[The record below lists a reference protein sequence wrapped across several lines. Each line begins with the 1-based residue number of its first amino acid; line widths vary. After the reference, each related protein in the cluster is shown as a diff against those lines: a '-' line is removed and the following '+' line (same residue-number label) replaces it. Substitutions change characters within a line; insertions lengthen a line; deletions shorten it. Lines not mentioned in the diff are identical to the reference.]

1 MNASNNDHR
10 VDTANKGPENLGRR
24 RLLEVKFKLF
34 LKRLEF
40 HQLEIPE
47 LEI

>member
-24 RLLEVKFKLF
+24 RLLEVEVSKKV
-34 LKRLEF
+34 ET
-40 HQLEIPE
+40 Q
-47 LEI
+47 

>member
-1 MNASNNDHR
+1 LKHNERNIETIES
-10 VDTANKGPENLGRR
+10 PEDLGRR

-34 LKRLEF
+34 LKGLEF

>member
-24 RLLEVKFKLF
+24 RLLEVRDNERK
-34 LKRLEF
+34 
-40 HQLEIPE
+40 
-47 LEI
+47 